1 MNDDSAILVCKAIIE
16 NAYDDLNA
24 GIRAGERAI
33 DRGAFNS
40 CDIQAIS
47 IGTDAARF
55 FKSEWF
61 KKVSMGLDEYII
73 KHFDIMEKIESIKAI
88 EGGFRSWQEKQL

>member
-1 MNDDSAILVCKAIIE
+1 MNDDSAILFCKAIIE

-24 GIRAGERAI
+24 GIRAGNRASI
-33 DRGAFNS
+33 RGMYNN
-40 CDIQAIS
+40 CDVNAII
-47 IGTDAARF
+47 IGLDAARF

-73 KHFDIMEKIESIKAI
+73 KRCHIDEKIKSIKSI
-88 EGGFRSWQEKQL
+88 ERGCRSWQEKQS

>member
-1 MNDDSAILVCKAIIE
+1 MNDESAVLFCKAIIE

-24 GIRAGERAI
+24 GIRAGDRASK
-33 DRGAFNS
+33 RGMYNN
-40 CDIQAIS
+40 CDVNAIM
-47 IGTDAARF
+47 IGMDAARF

-73 KHFDIMEKIESIKAI
+73 KHFDIMEKIEDIKAI
-88 EGGFRSWQEKQL
+88 ERGFRSWQEKQL